1 VPRLTASVEQPP
13 GRAHRL
19 VEQAA
24 GVDDGVVEAGAYQVL
39 LRFALPYQDLACKTH
54 HTISTMHARPAI
66 SSDNKH

>member
-1 VPRLTASVEQPP
+1 MPRLTASVEQPP